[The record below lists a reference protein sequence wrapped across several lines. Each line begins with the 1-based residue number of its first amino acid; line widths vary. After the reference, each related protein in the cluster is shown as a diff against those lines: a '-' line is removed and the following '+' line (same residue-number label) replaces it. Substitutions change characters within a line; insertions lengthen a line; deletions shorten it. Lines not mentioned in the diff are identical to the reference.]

1 MDDYVV
7 SLSGAPGP
15 SPADMARSTYRRGA
29 AISTELSRLAS
40 LGSCPDAANGHRVT
54 TAWVDWPSRVYRVL
68 VPVQVF
74 PSRGC
79 RIYVSHWCGLTSVA
93 ANSLLHRYAVDTG
106 T

>member
-7 SLSGAPGP
+7 LLTRRTRSVTRRYGPEHVPAGSRYLDRAQSSG
-15 SPADMARSTYRRGA
+15 
-29 AISTELSRLAS
+29 LAGK
-40 LGSCPDAANGHRVT
+40 LPDAANGHRVT
-54 TAWVDWPSRVYRVL
+54 TAWVDGPSRVYRVL